1 MGLHFFEMRPHLF
14 SSMKKIKSILSV
26 LFILLSLAPGYIV
39 IPAAI
44 FSQGHYIDSGISH
57 NQYGPNV
64 EQEARQKEQLPI
76 KKWLMLFGTLSG
88 FALLLLIIF
97 EIGGG
102 GLLPDSV
109 EDIIAKIC
117 AGIISIALLL
127 YLYYISSK
135 IIFIILIPIAI
146 VIILYIYMKRIIKRA
161 YKKSFGKPSSPD
173 NWICRKCGTENSKLL
188 TECDNC
194 NHANKASTIKS
205 SGDTWICGNC
215 DYANLISDKSCA
227 KCGMR
232 KEGSRLNG

>member
-1 MGLHFFEMRPHLF
+1 
-14 SSMKKIKSILSV
+14 MKKIKSIFLVLSV
-26 LFILLSLAPGYIV
+26 LLALAPGYIV

-57 NQYGPNV
+57 DQYGPNT
-64 EQEARQKEQLPI
+64 EEEFQQKEQLPI

-102 GLLPDSV
+102 GLLPD
-109 EDIIAKIC
+109 EIENIIAKIC

-135 IIFIILIPIAI
+135 IIFIILIPITV
-146 VIILYIYMKRIIKRA
+146 VIILYIYMQRVIKRIYKRN
-161 YKKSFGKPSSPD
+161 FGKPSSPD

-194 NHANKASTIKS
+194 NSANKISIIKPS
-205 SGDTWICGNC
+205 EDTWICANC
-215 DYANLISDKSCA
+215 DYANPISDKSCA
-227 KCGMR
+227 RCGMR
-232 KEGSRLNG
+232 KEGE